1 MKFTEMTEKYVRLMS
16 ASNVKLDSPSKH
28 FKTEISLSSRKK
40 IQIYYS
46 YVYKENVCTIY
57 SGDKSILLDK
67 KNFSILKQNF
77 KKISKNILNKK

>member
-16 ASNVKLDSPSKH
+16 ASNVKLDTPSKH
-28 FKTEISLSSRKK
+28 FKTEISLSSRKQ

-46 YVYKENVCTIY
+46 YVYNENVCTIN

>member
-1 MKFTEMTEKYVRLMS
+1 MTEKYVRLMS

-28 FKTEISLSSRKK
+28 FKTEISLSSRKQ

-46 YVYKENVCTIY
+46 YVYNENVRTIY

-77 KKISKNILNKK
+77 KKISKNIFNKK